1 MKEAHQRTEA
11 HERQEAQQRHSAEAF
26 RRAHALLVDRAK
38 EGPHFEDPTKPE
50 TVQAMQ
56 IVLKLPKTDPP
67 ARHNILAAAAQ
78 AVVRVCLDERVAT
91 DYAIHEAFH
100 AWYGHL
106 IRKVA
111 RRARNAGWEHIQH
124 LPGITA
130 TVEDAQARAF
140 VPSAVSAVPAEIKKL
155 QISGTD
161 VPWEEELPEPTE
173 PVVIYCDAG
182 LVMSVG
188 KAAAQVGHASMM
200 LAAQRPVEFV
210 EAWAKAGFP
219 LAVREVPSE
228 VFQAHCEAPDAV
240 AIRDAG
246 FTEVEPGS
254 ITVVAR
260 GLTSPNIKAS
270 GTEAAGSTSAPSTS
284 TTNTPDLSTGP
295 AASPQG

>member
-11 HERQEAQQRHSAEAF
+11 QQRNSAEAF

-130 TVEDAQARAF
+130 TVEDAEARAF

-210 EAWAKAGFP
+210 EAWAQAGFP

-228 VFQAHCEAPDAV
+228 VFQAHCQAPDAV

-260 GLTSPNIKAS
+260 GLTSPNIEAS
-270 GTEAAGSTSAPSTS
+270 GTEAAGTAASGTKAAPSTS
-284 TTNTPDLSTGP
+284 TANTPDLSTGP

>member
-1 MKEAHQRTEA
+1 MKEAQ
-11 HERQEAQQRHSAEAF
+11 ERQEAQQRNSAEAF
-26 RRAHALLVDRAK
+26 HRAHALLVDRAK

-106 IRKVA
+106 IRKVV

-140 VPSAVSAVPAEIKKL
+140 VPSAVNAVPAEIKKL

-260 GLTSPNIKAS
+260 GLTSPNTKAS
-270 GTEAAGSTSAPSTS
+270 GTEAAAPTSAPSTS
-284 TTNTPDLSTGP
+284 TANTPDLSTGP

>member
-1 MKEAHQRTEA
+1 MNKAHERTKAHQRTEA
-11 HERQEAQQRHSAEAF
+11 HERNSAEAF

-38 EGPHFEDPTKPE
+38 EGPHFEDPAKPE

-56 IVLKLPKTDPP
+56 IVLNLPKNNPP
-67 ARHNILAAAAQ
+67 ARHNILGAAAQ

-124 LPGITA
+124 LPGVTA
-130 TVEDAQARAF
+130 KVEDAEARAF
-140 VPSAVSAVPAEIKKL
+140 VPSAVNAVPPEIKKL

-200 LAAQRPVEFV
+200 LAAQRPVELV

-228 VFQAHCEAPDAV
+228 VFQEHCRAEDAV

-260 GLTSPNIKAS
+260 GLTHAGLTYAGLT
-270 GTEAAGSTSAPSTS
+270 GTGP
-284 TTNTPDLSTGP
+284 TPTEPTAELSTGP
-295 AASPQG
+295 ADTSLA

>member
-1 MKEAHQRTEA
+1 MKEAQERNKAHQRN
-11 HERQEAQQRHSAEAF
+11 SAEAF

-38 EGPHFEDPTKPE
+38 EGPHFEDPSKPE

-56 IVLKLPKTDPP
+56 IVLNLPKNNPP

-78 AVVRVCLDERVAT
+78 AVVRVCLDERVST
-91 DYAIHEAFH
+91 DYATHEAFH

-124 LPGITA
+124 LPGVTA
-130 TVEDAQARAF
+130 KVEDAEARAF
-140 VPSAVSAVPAEIKKL
+140 VPSAVNAVPAEIKKL

-200 LAAQRPVEFV
+200 LAAQRPVELV

-219 LAVREVPSE
+219 LAVREVPSA
-228 VFQAHCEAPDAV
+228 VFQEHCQAADAV

-260 GLTSPNIKAS
+260 GLTA
-270 GTEAAGSTSAPSTS
+270 TGSTADASTP
-284 TTNTPDLSTGP
+284 NLSTGP
-295 AASPQG
+295 ADTPPA

>member
-1 MKEAHQRTEA
+1 MKEAQERNKAHQRN
-11 HERQEAQQRHSAEAF
+11 SAEAF

-38 EGPHFEDPTKPE
+38 EGPHFEDPSKPE

-56 IVLKLPKTDPP
+56 IVLNLPKNNPP

-78 AVVRVCLDERVAT
+78 AVVRVCLDERVST
-91 DYAIHEAFH
+91 DYATHEAFH

-124 LPGITA
+124 LPGVTA
-130 TVEDAQARAF
+130 KVEDAEARAF
-140 VPSAVSAVPAEIKKL
+140 VPSAVNAVPAEIKKL

-200 LAAQRPVEFV
+200 LAAQRPVELV

-219 LAVREVPSE
+219 LAVREVPSA
-228 VFQAHCEAPDAV
+228 VFQEHCQAADAV

-260 GLTSPNIKAS
+260 GLTDSAS
-270 GTEAAGSTSAPSTS
+270 TA
-284 TTNTPDLSTGP
+284 NLSTGP
-295 AASPQG
+295 AGTPPA

>member
-11 HERQEAQQRHSAEAF
+11 QERHSAEAF

-140 VPSAVSAVPAEIKKL
+140 VPSAVNAVPAEIKKL

-260 GLTSPNIKAS
+260 GLTSPNI
-270 GTEAAGSTSAPSTS
+270 EAAASTPTGSTS
-284 TTNTPDLSTGP
+284 TTDTPDLSTGS